1 MTGWPSV
8 GVVIPTRDRPGPLR
22 AAVDA
27 VLAQDYPGPVR
38 AVVVYDRAEPA
49 LPPGDRVAVP
59 STTGRRGWPGR
70 ATPASWRWTPT

>member
-27 VLAQDYPGPVR
+27 VLAQDYPGKLR
-38 AVVVYDRAEPA
+38 AVVVYDRAEPGLESA
-49 LPPGDRVAVP
+49 
-59 STTGRRGWPGR
+59 GRR
-70 ATPASWRWTPT
+70 